1 MTMRKG
7 RFGYPSKRVAPLLK
21 LKLYARRCGFS
32 ALPNAE
38 REKESTNVEIPIV
51 FLRRRCPRAP
61 PGAAAVIIN
70 DLFFRASRLIPSLAL

>member
-1 MTMRKG
+1 MTMSKG
-7 RFGYPSKRVAPLLK
+7 RFGYPSKRVAPLVK

-32 ALPNAE
+32 AFPNAE

-61 PGAAAVIIN
+61 PGAAAGIIN
-70 DLFFRASRLIPSLAL
+70 DLFFFALHV